1 MENVNYIKH
10 LNAVFTQ
17 FTKDSRLNPTHI
29 SLYFALFYL
38 WNNNF
43 FRAEFYINRDD
54 VMRLSKIGSK
64 TTYHRCIKELNH
76 WKYFEYLPSHNS
88 FHGSKIRMF
97 NFWTSDEQAMDST
110 HIKNWTSDEQA
121 LVSIN
126 KHIQTE
132 TNQKNNNKQRD
143 FKNSIFSDSENDNKQ
158 QAVDQYQ
165 DNLKTTADKD
175 YNEPL

>member
-1 MENVNYIKH
+1 MFEHIS
-10 LNAVFTQ
+10 
-17 FTKDSRLNPTHI
+17 KDSRLNPTHI

-38 WNNNF
+38 WNTNY
-43 FRAEFYINRDD
+43 FRDKFYINRDD
-54 VMRLSKIGSK
+54 VMKLSKIGSR

-76 WKYFEYLPSHNS
+76 WSYFEYLPSHNS

-97 NFWTSDEQAMDST
+97 NFCTSDGQALDSSQT
-110 HIKNWTSDEQA
+110 KFCTGDGQA

-126 KHIQTE
+126 KHIQTI
-132 TNQKNNNKQRD
+132 TNKKNSNKPKI
-143 FKNSIFSDSENDNKQ
+143 FKNSNNSKNQPKQ

-165 DNLKTTADKD
+165 DNLKTTTDKN